1 MTAINLTPE
10 MRQRI
15 EGRGDW
21 MLSSYFIDFD
31 PTGNDDVDLILGAV
45 ALAGKMYHS
54 TEWWADDE
62 DGHGYSLNDL
72 IQAAANSAAKR
83 LNSGSHHEGG
93 DNGCAETP
101 PETGGNGS

>member
-1 MTAINLTPE
+1 MTAIHLTPE

-15 EGRGDW
+15 EGRGDR

-31 PTGNDDVDLILGAV
+31 PTGNEDIDLILGAI

-62 DGHGYSLNDL
+62 DDHGYSLNDL
-72 IQAAANSAAKR
+72 IQAAANNAAGR
-83 LNSGSHHEGG
+83 L
-93 DNGCAETP
+93 
-101 PETGGNGS
+101 GNGSKGDGS